1 MGMGGYAVLGNVV
14 RGIEASTAW
23 AAEAGLSASTDGVI
37 EPRAKFEYGRRRG
50 DTALDLSLKSD
61 SGIDDD
67 TGRGSIHPREG
78 ADTWRRSL
86 DTRAIQRER
95 ADTIGWRTDPQSE
108 VSEQRDAV
116 RVGSRRCREH

>member
-23 AAEAGLSASTDGVI
+23 AAEAGLSASTDGGI

-67 TGRGSIHPREG
+67 TGRGSIHTREG

-86 DTRAIQRER
+86 DTRAIERER
-95 ADTIGWRTDPQSE
+95 EATIGWRQPLASGRLSLTE
-108 VSEQRDAV
+108 IGRAHV
-116 RVGSRRCREH
+116 